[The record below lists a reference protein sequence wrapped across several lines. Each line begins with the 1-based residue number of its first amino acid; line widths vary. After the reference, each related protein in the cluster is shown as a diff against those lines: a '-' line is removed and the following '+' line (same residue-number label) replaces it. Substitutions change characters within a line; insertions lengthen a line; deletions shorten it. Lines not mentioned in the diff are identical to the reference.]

1 MIEMKKFL
9 IVVGVLFALGVV
21 SIFAITKL
29 DFNRMNAD
37 NYYLQITEDGIPHEE
52 KLDDGS
58 VMTTYSYQ
66 LDATNADGKTIPLE
80 FTAQKNLR
88 KDAYLKM
95 FVKKDN
101 QVSSYNEV
109 KLEDIPQKAQKHL
122 K

>member
-109 KLEDIPQKAQKHL
+109 KLEDIPQKAQKQL

>member
-1 MIEMKKFL
+1 MKKFL
-9 IVVGVLFALGVV
+9 IVIGVLFALGVV
-21 SIFAITKL
+21 GIFAITKL

-37 NYYLQITEDGIPHEE
+37 NYYLQITEDGVPHED

-88 KDAYLKM
+88 KGAYLKM
-95 FVKKDN
+95 YVKKDD
-101 QVSSYNEV
+101 QVSSYDEV
-109 KLEDIPQKAQKHL
+109 KLEDIPQKAQEQL

>member
-88 KDAYLKM
+88 KEAYLKM

-109 KLEDIPQKAQKHL
+109 KLEDIPQKAQKQL

>member
-1 MIEMKKFL
+1 MKKFL
-9 IVVGVLFALGVV
+9 IVVGILFALGVV
-21 SIFAITKL
+21 GVFAITKI

-37 NYYLQITEDGIPHEE
+37 NYYLQITEDGIPHDY

-66 LDATNADGKTIPLE
+66 LDATNADGKTIPLK

-95 FVKKDN
+95 YVKKDD
-101 QVSSYNEV
+101 QVSSYDEV
-109 KLEDIPQKAQKHL
+109 ELEDIPNKAQKQL

>member
-1 MIEMKKFL
+1 MKKFL
-9 IVVGVLFALGVV
+9 IVIGVLFAVGGVG
-21 SIFAITKL
+21 IFAITKI
-29 DFNRMNAD
+29 DFNRTNAD
-37 NYYLQITEDGIPHEE
+37 NYYLQITEDGVPHED

-95 FVKKDN
+95 YVKKDD
-101 QVSSYNEV
+101 QVSSYDEV
-109 KLEDIPQKAQKHL
+109 KLEDIPNKAQKQL

>member
-9 IVVGVLFALGVV
+9 IVIGVLFALGVAG
-21 SIFAITKL
+21 IFAITKI

-37 NYYLQITEDGIPHEE
+37 NYYLQITEDGVPHED

-66 LDATNADGKTIPLE
+66 IDATNADGKTIPLE

-88 KDAYLKM
+88 KSAYLKM
-95 FVKKDN
+95 YVKKDD
-101 QVSSYNEV
+101 QVSSYDEV
-109 KLEDIPQKAQKHL
+109 KLEEIPQKAQKQL

>member
-1 MIEMKKFL
+1 MKKFL
-9 IVVGVLFALGVV
+9 IVIGVLFALGVAG
-21 SIFAITKL
+21 IFAITKI

-37 NYYLQITEDGIPHEE
+37 NYYLQITEDGVPHED

-66 LDATNADGKTIPLE
+66 IDATNADGKTIPLE

-88 KDAYLKM
+88 KSAYLKM
-95 FVKKDN
+95 YVKKDD
-101 QVSSYNEV
+101 QVSSYDEV
-109 KLEDIPQKAQKHL
+109 KLEEIPQKAQKQL

>member
-9 IVVGVLFALGVV
+9 IVVGVLFALGIVG
-21 SIFAITKL
+21 IFAITKL

-37 NYYLQITEDGIPHEE
+37 NYYLQITEDGIPHDY

-66 LDATNADGKTIPLE
+66 LNATNADGQTIPLE

-95 FVKKDN
+95 YVKEGD
-101 QVSSYNEV
+101 QVSSYDEV
-109 KLEDIPQKAQKHL
+109 KLEDIPQKAQKQL